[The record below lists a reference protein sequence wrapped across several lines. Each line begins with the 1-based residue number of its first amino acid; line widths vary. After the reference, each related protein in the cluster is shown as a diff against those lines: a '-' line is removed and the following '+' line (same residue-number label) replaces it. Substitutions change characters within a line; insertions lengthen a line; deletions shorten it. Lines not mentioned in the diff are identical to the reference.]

1 MPPAPGEGSRLSM
14 LVERASVA
22 HVEKQIPNGFR
33 KSNRAL
39 SVEILKTGTSA
50 GLRPTC
56 SRKEC

>member
-33 KSNRAL
+33 IVSTCTSIADWSPRETTPRPWKS
-39 SVEILKTGTSA
+39 
-50 GLRPTC
+50 
-56 SRKEC
+56 